1 MDKLLDLTRDFDA
14 AKAAFEAY
22 LDEYDRA
29 DDKIHLKIVHT
40 YGVVDA
46 AEDIA
51 RRMGLGEEDVQ
62 LAKVIGLLHDIGR
75 FEQIRKYNTFM
86 DKDSVNHAEYGV
98 KVLFEDGLIRKFII
112 EDKYD
117 NIIKKAILN
126 HNKGYLDI
134 DKNLNDKELLHTKII
149 RDADKLDI
157 FKVLNIENMNVL
169 YGNDVE
175 NQSIN
180 KEVYRE
186 FFEDKYINYK
196 NINSGLD
203 LAIAHFAYVYDF
215 NYKFTLSKIK
225 EEQVLLNLYNRFN
238 EINNESKEKLNKVY
252 IHANNYLNKELEEAI

>member
-1 MDKLLDLTRDFDA
+1 MNIDIKNARIEFKNYVKDYNPNDP
-14 AKAAFEAY
+14 
-22 LDEYDRA
+22 
-29 DDKIHLKIVHT
+29 KIALKIAHIERVSQK
-40 YGVVDA
+40 A
-46 AEDIA
+46 RLISENLRLEEEDI
-51 RRMGLGEEDVQ
+51 R
-62 LAKVIGLLHDIGR
+62 LAELIGILHDIGR

-134 DKNLNDKELLHTKII
+134 DKNLKDKELLHTKII